1 MTIKLAQKCPY
12 IRVFSSNNGFI
23 LKYVTQ
29 IVKTN
34 TFSLFKQFQWYVHP
48 IYLFISKHSGCP
60 TVATIALVLYKASR
74 TSYKP
79 PTNLQQNSNKLPTNL
94 QSSFQH
100 GVPFHPPDK
109 TLFYAPWN
117 MKLALKKFH
126 IILGSCNPFLSS
138 RWSHPLGWVVLRP
151 LAQALLPLRLQ
162 IRSCKYCQYWLWKNR
177 YQVSYKKKCWGRSW
191 SIRTFPCKYQDG
203 RYWLWKNQ
211 NHLPHKK

>member
-1 MTIKLAQKCPY
+1 MSHRYHRY
-12 IRVFSSNNGFI
+12 ISPLQS
-23 LKYVTQ
+23 LKD
-29 IVKTN
+29 
-34 TFSLFKQFQWYVHP
+34 L
-48 IYLFISKHSGCP
+48 
-60 TVATIALVLYKASR
+60 
-74 TSYKP
+74 
-79 PTNLQQNSNKLPTNL
+79 LQTSNKPATKHQQTCNKTPTNL

-100 GVPFHPPDK
+100 GVPFHPPYK
-109 TLFYAPWN
+109 TLLHRSWS

-138 RWSHPLGWVVLRP
+138 RWSHPLGWVVPWL
-151 LAQALLPLRLQ
+151 LAQALRP
-162 IRSCKYCQYWLWKNR
+162 CKYCQYWLWKNR